1 MIAVLVHIGVRIM
14 NDERWGATCQFHVSI
29 TTYYDRFAPAVNLL
43 YFEEDFGI
51 ISIITKAAFIY
62 ASEFLCFLPFKI
74 HEACIKKK

>member
-1 MIAVLVHIGVRIM
+1 MGHNVPISRV
-14 NDERWGATCQFHVSI
+14 DYVS
-29 TTYYDRFAPAVNLL
+29 YYDRFVPAVNLL

-74 HEACIKKK
+74 HETGIKKR